1 MPRGPKGERR
11 PADVIGAAVKHHQ
24 ALALRTFGTF
34 DCNWRNAGM
43 LRLGFRHDAS
53 LKQAGA
59 QNSLSPVD
67 ADGWAGDGTS
77 MIVGV
82 PKFRV
87 RKANGPQARGQADA
101 RSVWDYRRSLGMTKF
116 SQCVEFA
123 SGTVRPVPSVSLR
136 WKGAGFYWPADS
148 AGTVYIN
155 QERQGEISM
164 GRLRRRRGAEH
175 FSLEFG
181 HRSDLEFRL
190 PIPNW
195 NPLGRILGKPGPKPK
210 FRDEMTGFRKARRFQ
225 RDCLAIIDFYNVG
238 TELSIQYAV
247 RRVRMHG

>member
-1 MPRGPKGERR
+1 
-11 PADVIGAAVKHHQ
+11 
-24 ALALRTFGTF
+24 
-34 DCNWRNAGM
+34 
-43 LRLGFRHDAS
+43 
-53 LKQAGA
+53 
-59 QNSLSPVD
+59 
-67 ADGWAGDGTS
+67 
-77 MIVGV
+77 
-82 PKFRV
+82 
-87 RKANGPQARGQADA
+87 
-101 RSVWDYRRSLGMTKF
+101 MTKL

-123 SGTVRPVPSVSLR
+123 NGLVRPGPSVSLR

-148 AGTVYIN
+148 AGTVYIH

-164 GRLRRRRGAEH
+164 GRLRRLRGAEH
-175 FSLEFG
+175 FSLDFG

-195 NPLGRILGKPGPKPK
+195 NPIGRMRGKPDPKPE